1 MTSSLYIHIPFCV
14 SKCAYCDF
22 HSRPIAPSDPAIERY
37 LDGLLVEISGKI
49 RNHGVLTIPSVYIG
63 GGTPSM
69 LGARGIA
76 RLLSFIT
83 ENLAAC
89 LTPDCEVTVEVNPDS
104 IDAAFLET
112 CKRRGATR
120 ISIGIQTF
128 NDACRAKVNRQGSG
142 KAALEKLAL
151 LRGVFPSSFS
161 ADLISGL
168 PGQTRSILAKDIETL
183 LASGPPHISLYD
195 LMPHGAMSGLLS
207 EEERAA
213 LWLGGRGALL
223 KAGYEQY
230 EVSNFARP
238 QARSAHNIRYWRM
251 QNWIGAGEA
260 ASGTI
265 IDDDTGTGFRE
276 TAGRVERLDSPTLI
290 KETLLMGF
298 RFIEGPDAALFRR
311 RFGKTIEETIPCS
324 LATWRAK
331 GVVRKDAAAPSPQG
345 LLFLDSFLRDCFAE
359 LSPSRTA

>member
-22 HSRPIAPSDPAIERY
+22 YSRPISPSDSAIERY
-37 LDGLLVEISGKI
+37 LDGLLVEMRGKI
-49 RNHGVLTIPSVYIG
+49 RKYGVQTIPSVYVG

-69 LGARGIA
+69 LGAHGIA

-83 ENLAAC
+83 EELAAYI
-89 LTPDCEVTVEVNPDS
+89 TPDCEITVEVNPDS
-104 IDAAFLET
+104 IDAQFLET

-128 NDACRAKVNRQGSG
+128 NDACRENVNRRGSG
-142 KAALEKLAL
+142 KAAQEKLAL
-151 LRGVFPSSFS
+151 LSGVFPSSFS

-168 PGQTRSILAKDIETL
+168 PGQTRSILAKDLETL
-183 LASGPPHISLYD
+183 LAYRPLHVSLYD
-195 LMPHGAMSGLLS
+195 LMPHGAMRGLLS
-207 EEERAA
+207 EEERAG
-213 LWLGGRGALL
+213 LWLGGRDALL
-223 KAGYEQY
+223 EAGYEQY
-230 EVSNFARP
+230 EVSNFARSP
-238 QARSAHNIRYWRM
+238 KARSAHNIRYWRM
-251 QNWIGAGEA
+251 QNWIGAGTA

-276 TAGRVERLDSPTLI
+276 TEGRIERLDSLTLI

-298 RFIEGPDAALFRR
+298 RFVEGPDEALFKR

-324 LATWRAK
+324 LAKWQAK
-331 GVVRKDAAAPSPQG
+331 GIVRKDAAAPSPQG

-359 LSPSRTA
+359 IGRR